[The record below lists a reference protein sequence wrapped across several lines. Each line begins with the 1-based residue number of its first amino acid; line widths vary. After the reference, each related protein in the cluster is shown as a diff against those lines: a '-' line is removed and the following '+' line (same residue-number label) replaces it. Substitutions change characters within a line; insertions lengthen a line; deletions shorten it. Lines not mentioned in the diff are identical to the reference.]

1 MADIKLTRPAAGQNV
16 VIPSAPDAR
25 MVLDFAAD
33 QVSIDR
39 PQGSDSL
46 FFRFDDG
53 SSIELQNFYTQ
64 YNKDAIPS
72 FEVDGQLIA
81 GADFFN
87 AFGPDLAPAAGPSA
101 SPTRSGRY
109 RDFANAGLEHGVN
122 HLDGLDYRL
131 SFAGDT
137 QPNINPYAS
146 PFLTNAAPT
155 LSTGGA
161 AIAIGLTERA
171 WRGTGDNAAPDSQ
184 RGSFSVADPDGD
196 SLTTTV
202 SMGGKVVAVST
213 AGPTT
218 VESDYGTLVITP
230 RGGGSNVT
238 FEYTYTLKQDPYSPT
253 DSLAEGEKQAD
264 SIVFSISDGKGHTVT
279 QPINV
284 VITGSNDAPDITGVQ
299 NGTVKDDGAYGKH
312 GDYDNGIIGDDERD
326 PITASGTAAG
336 EARLSVSGA
345 ITAIDPDHGD
355 KLTFGFTDSNGNK
368 IGMVGGHVEGIG
380 AELGKAPDGSAI
392 TVTDVTETSDTLTIK
407 TDYGTLALTTTGEH
421 AGEYTFTLNNTSD
434 ATNALSERDSVTLT
448 LHPTVSDLLE
458 ATDGSTSIRTG
469 GSVGNLELSIKGSN
483 DLPTVTSNSW
493 ASTHGEITEPVKNTS
508 GEYKISGTIEG
519 HDKDHGEAATL
530 HYGFALNGKME
541 STLYVAPVFGTDGVQ
556 LMEGGHPKYELTT
569 DLHGSTNYYGT
580 LTISGSGASATYT
593 FELSN
598 SADCVQALD
607 DSSSS
612 GGTNWSSLPV
622 TVPVVVMDK
631 AGGYVQENIH
641 LDIKGANDAPV
652 FTIPSD
658 TKANAHDVK
667 EDGVFLAGERSAVL
681 AAGENT
687 TATNDANSSAT
698 DGLAGQSDIKPLH
711 EFVVSGSVA
720 ATDVDGHGKSD
731 TLAYSLVNEGG
742 TQNGNSTIYVAVT
755 YNDTTHTWNAPTYST
770 TAPADGAANYLGKL
784 VMGADGH
791 YTFTLANDGHGH
803 ATGAANALGE
813 GESIPLTFTPAVS
826 DGTAFNAGGAPS
838 IVINV
843 HGTNDAPKVDSAT
856 QTSLSYMEGT
866 TAASETKYG
875 VFAVS
880 DADATD
886 KITFGLLHQDGTT
899 VSWGENGTEAVLY
912 LIKGPSGPEV
922 TNIPPIMDG
931 SSATLNNYY
940 GKIAINA
947 DAADSR
953 SSHYSL
959 EVYNNSSAINE
970 LNQGQKLPLTFTV
983 VAGDQHG
990 AYATQTID
998 TTITGTN
1005 DAPSF
1010 NGVYSKVYLR
1020 DDGVHDGNNPTH
1032 LEAGTK
1038 FDGYVFPSDH
1048 RIDVSNTLS
1057 THVTDA
1063 DKDATLRYSI
1073 DTKPTDGSFLKEG
1086 STLTATSSAGNA
1098 VDVKIISV
1106 SDSTTTQTIE
1116 TNVGTLTL
1124 TKATGAYTFALKTA
1138 SAEVNSLAQ
1147 GETIT
1152 FSLRS
1157 VVTDEWNA
1165 SDHHMLSIGIEGAND
1180 KPTLSLTPEQNY
1192 SDANHQYEQYE
1203 VKETAN
1209 TNTNGS
1215 GSNPV
1220 YALGTAVD
1228 HDDDHNPTLTFGL
1241 ALGVKQEDATGKIG
1255 APTEETGKVSY
1266 TVTDGVVTM
1275 KGTYGTLSIDAHGKF
1290 SYTVDNGRDSNANKL
1305 AEGAT
1310 GSDTFTILVKDEHG
1324 AWTAQPLTVQVT
1336 GVNDPPYLMGG
1347 NNVNV
1352 TESGV
1357 STGNVGTDGIP
1368 AAPGQLNVGDP
1379 DSTLADK
1386 PYSIVGGTADADGWI
1401 TKETDYG
1408 TLRLNSSSGAYEYTL
1423 NNSSASTNKLAAG
1436 ATHTD
1441 KIAITVTDSAGKVLS
1456 TKICVTITGTNDRP
1470 TLDLGSPSVQV
1481 SEDGTLQFTGEF
1493 DASNASNA
1501 NKAVNV
1507 TDVDAGD
1514 SHKFYLVQ
1522 NSVGSR
1528 YAAADGSYTNSSD
1541 EKSFSTPEASGSI
1554 TGTYGTL
1561 TMKAD
1566 GTYTYTLNNN
1576 SPAVQG
1582 LTAADPATETFYVM
1596 VKDANGAFDIKPLTV
1611 KVTGQDDKV
1620 QLATT
1625 DVQIAQATESGVK
1638 FTAPG
1643 TDEVGSKATGKL
1655 AVVMPADVNAEGG
1668 ANKIQFGF
1676 KITPADGGTVTYARP
1691 KSGEQGTTYDI
1702 KDCGKLTIDKDGN
1715 YSFELYN
1722 GSAKVE
1728 ALNAGDKYLLTD
1740 LAGIKSI
1747 ELAVWGASSHAEN
1760 FCSTQTLEVTIN
1772 GTNDKPYFTVETGGK
1787 LGKFDVSSI
1796 LSSQTSTES
1805 LSEDSAKN
1813 SELHGKLTG
1822 DDVDAADTPKNLK
1835 FSLVETDSRGA
1846 VTGLPQVVEGKYG
1859 FLHLS
1864 EDGSYVYTLTDP
1876 SKLQSLN
1883 PGEICK
1889 DEVFT
1894 VRVRDALGAYTDKT
1908 LVIELTGEKDAP
1920 HISATNPAVKEAGYN
1935 DVGHDTATGNFSI
1948 SVTDAQDAPLL
1959 GKPGS
1964 NVTYS
1969 YVQNTYEGKY
1979 GTLTVNADGSYSYKL
1994 NNSNADIDKLNVG
2007 DSATD
2012 SFTLAVTATADGAKV
2027 TQDVT
2032 INVGIAGTNDAPV
2045 LSGTEVEKGIVWK
2058 GVFIDVGGTFKHAF
2072 GSVVA
2077 TGQVS
2082 GASDVDDST
2091 SSYML
2096 WNGSNT
2102 VGALQTEYGTI
2113 TMNADGSYS
2122 YYLDTYSSK
2131 VAKALADAKAGG
2143 RPLVDTI
2150 SYKAVDPHN
2159 AHSEQTKTIEIKI
2172 SDIVPGFDVGDVG
2185 TYGLDRT
2192 HSTLETAIYED
2203 NGDPTK
2209 TPGSAT
2215 PPDGTLSAHGE
2226 VKGTWTGLGFIE
2238 WDSNHGFGIKGDG
2251 NIQVQSSA
2259 GKGEIA
2265 GRYGY
2270 IVIDPMTGK
2279 YTYTLFNDSS
2289 SVQALNQ
2296 DDVVTETFTLMRNGE
2311 VVQENGKDV
2320 AITITIHGTND
2331 NPVITTAQNKTI
2343 TEDAAKTDGR
2353 FAAEVTG
2360 KLVATDVDA
2369 DETKTLTWKVVG
2381 AGPQHG
2387 SVEISKDANGQ
2398 WTYTYKASDSYKG
2411 TDLLSGQHATD
2422 KFTVQVS
2429 DENGGVTQK
2438 EITITFE
2445 GKNNVPTGTDAFIAI
2460 QEDTE
2465 LTPTTSSWMGD
2476 LIKVQDDRGT
2486 ANLSFTVSHS
2496 EDSAGGMVAKGTY
2509 GTLFLDGKGH
2519 YTYSL
2524 NNASDDVQALH
2535 AGKNVADTFYVTIT
2549 DSEGGISAPV
2559 KVEVNITGTNDAPLL
2574 NLEKVLL
2581 LREGQTESDSGMASI
2596 IDKDAGDVLTYK
2608 VAFEGKEEFFEKG
2621 SDKNSA
2627 TIQGKYGT
2635 LTLDAD
2641 GKYTYELTSHALG
2654 EGEKADEKFTITVA
2668 DESGATVSKDLTV
2681 SIVGAND
2688 APVFTTTGALSNVA
2702 TQTVNGV
2709 STLVYTASV
2718 TEDGAN
2724 GGSAFT
2730 AAAAA
2735 TDVDA
2740 NDSRTYSLSF
2750 KGVQGSAVTT
2760 EHGAISIDAA
2770 GNYTYTLNDSDAAV
2784 QALGE
2789 GQTLT
2794 ETVKVTVT
2802 DHLGATSDKE
2812 IVVTIH
2818 GTNDAPDVATIAAVS
2833 LDVAGLVSHAD
2844 VTADIPRPDAHDVDG
2859 DKLSYKVAGHGSTE
2873 VFNETGAVA
2882 DIQGEFGTLRF
2893 DADAHDHFIYQ
2904 LDTSETGLIK
2914 LAAAYADST
2923 DGSTPHDTFAYTVT
2937 DTHLASN
2944 TSNITINLDHS
2955 PINTDGSIG
2964 DAHAT
2969 SGHLLF
2975 GTSGNDNIWGGEGN
2989 DILSGGAGDDK
3000 LYGGD
3005 GNDYLFGGAGND
3017 HLYGGAGSD
3026 SLTGGAG
3033 NDFLDGGA
3041 GNDVLVFHQGDK
3053 IDGGGDLDM
3062 VIVGDGGT
3070 VDTLL
3075 NGGVNGADSN
3085 VKNVEV
3091 LVSGDK
3097 AGDITSLTDLA
3108 NKGLSLSTGED
3119 GNIHVDAS
3127 TAHNWSVA
3135 TGSHTDASNNTFTTY
3150 THTDSN
3156 GAVDLTV
3163 AVETLKNTNG

>member
-1 MADIKLTRPAAGQNV
+1 MADIKLVRPSAGQTA

-25 MVLDFAAD
+25 MVLDFSAD
-33 QVSIDR
+33 QVSIER

-53 SSIELQNFYTQ
+53 AAIELQNFYTQ
-64 YNKDAIPS
+64 YNKDDIPS

-109 RDFANAGLEHGVN
+109 SDFANAGLEDGVN

-131 SFAGDT
+131 GFGGDT

-146 PFLTNAAPT
+146 SFLTNAAPT

-161 AIAIGLTERA
+161 AIAIGLTESA
-171 WRGTGDNAAPDSQ
+171 WDGKTASAAPVVSQ
-184 RGSFSVADPDGD
+184 SGSFSVADPDGD

-218 VESDYGTLVITP
+218 IESDYGTLVITP
-230 RGGGSNVT
+230 KGGGSNVT

-264 SIVFSISDGKGHTVT
+264 NIVFSISDGQGHTVT

-299 NGTVKDDGAYGKH
+299 NGIVKDDGAYGKH
-312 GDYDNGIIGDDERD
+312 GDYSNGIIGDDERD
-326 PITASGTAAG
+326 PITASGTADG
-336 EARLSVSGA
+336 QARLSVSGA

-355 KLTFGFTDSNGNK
+355 KLAFGFTDSNGNE

-380 AELGKAPDGSAI
+380 SELGKAPDDSAI
-392 TVTDVTETSDTLTIK
+392 TVTGVTETSDTLTIK
-407 TDYGTLALTTTGEH
+407 TDYGTLILTTTGEH
-421 AGEYTFTLNNTSD
+421 AGEYTFTLNEAST

-448 LHPTVSDLLE
+448 LHPTVSDLLGK
-458 ATDGSTSIRTG
+458 TDGSVSIRTG
-469 GSVGNLELSIKGSN
+469 GSVGNLELTIKGSN
-483 DLPTVTSNSW
+483 DLPTVTTNSW
-493 ASTHGEITEPVKNTS
+493 TGTHGEITEPVKNTS

-569 DLHGSTNYYGT
+569 DLHGSTNCYGT
-580 LTISGSGASATYT
+580 LTISGSGASATYA
-593 FELSN
+593 FELNN

-607 DSSSS
+607 DSSSA

-622 TVPVVVMDK
+622 TVPLVVMDK
-631 AGGYVQENIH
+631 AGGYVQQDIH
-641 LDIKGANDAPV
+641 LDIKGTNDAPV
-652 FTIPSD
+652 FTKPSD
-658 TKANAHDVK
+658 STVNTHDVK

-687 TATNDANSSAT
+687 TSTNDANGSST
-698 DGLAGQSDIKPLH
+698 DGLTGQSDIKPLH

-720 ATDVDGHGKSD
+720 ATDVDGQGKSD
-731 TLAYSLVNEGG
+731 ILTYSLVNEGG
-742 TQNGNSTIYVAVT
+742 TQNGDSTIYVAVT

-813 GESIPLTFTPAVS
+813 GESIPLTFTPAVN
-826 DGTAFNAGGAPS
+826 DGTAYNAGGAPS

-843 HGTNDAPKVDSAT
+843 HGTNDAPQVNSAT
-856 QTSLSYMEGT
+856 TQTNLAFTEGT
-866 TAASETKYG
+866 TAVSETKSG

-912 LIKGPSGPEV
+912 LIKGPGGPEV
-922 TNIPPIMDG
+922 TNIPPVMDG

-940 GKIAINA
+940 GKITISA

-1063 DKDATLRYSI
+1063 DIDATLRYSI
-1073 DTKPTDGSFLKEG
+1073 DTNPTDVSFLKEG

-1106 SDSTTTQTIE
+1106 SDNTTTQTIE

-1124 TKATGAYTFALKTA
+1124 TKATGAYTFALKTD

-1180 KPTLSLTPEQNY
+1180 KPTLSLTPEHNY
-1192 SDANHQYEQYE
+1192 SDANHQYE

-1209 TNTNGS
+1209 TNANGS

-1241 ALGVKQEDATGKIG
+1241 ALGVKQEDAAGNIA
-1255 APTEETGKVSY
+1255 APTEEAGKVNY
-1266 TVTDGVVTM
+1266 TVFNGVVTM
-1275 KGTYGTLSIDAHGKF
+1275 KGAYGTLSIDGNGKF
-1290 SYTVDNGRDSNANKL
+1290 SYMVDNGRDSAANAL

-1324 AWTAQPLTVQVT
+1324 AWTAKPVTVQVT
-1336 GVNDPPYLMGG
+1336 GVNDPPYLKSG
-1347 NNVNV
+1347 NSVNV

-1357 STGNVGTDGIP
+1357 SQGNVWTNGTP
-1368 AAPGQLNVGDP
+1368 SAHGQLEVDDP
-1379 DSTLADK
+1379 ESTLAAK
-1386 PYSIVGGTADADGWI
+1386 PYNIDGGTADADGWI

-1408 TLRLNSSSGAYEYTL
+1408 TLRLNSGSGAYEYTL
-1423 NNSSASTNKLAAG
+1423 NNSSTSTNKLVAG
-1436 ATHTD
+1436 DTHTD
-1441 KIAITVTDSAGKVLS
+1441 KIDITVTDSAGGVLH
-1456 TKICVTITGTNDRP
+1456 TTIDVNITGTNDRP
-1470 TLDLGSPSVQV
+1470 TLDLGSPGVTV
-1481 SEDGTLQFTGEF
+1481 TEDKTLQFSGKF
-1493 DASNASNA
+1493 DARNASNA

-1522 NSVGSR
+1522 NAVGSS
-1528 YAAADGSYTNSSD
+1528 YDDDTGSYTNAKGNESYSAPGT
-1541 EKSFSTPEASGSI
+1541 FGSI
-1554 TGTYGTL
+1554 SGTYGTL
-1561 TMKAD
+1561 TMKSD
-1566 GTYTYTLNNN
+1566 GSYTYTLNNA

-1582 LTAADPATETFYVM
+1582 LTASDHVTETFYVM
-1596 VKDANGAFDIKPLTV
+1596 VKDNSGAFDIKPLTV
-1611 KVTGQDDKV
+1611 KVNGQDDKV
-1620 QLATT
+1620 QLTTT

-1655 AVVMPADVNAEGG
+1655 TVVMPENVDAEGG
-1668 ANKIQFGF
+1668 ANNIQFGF
-1676 KITPADGGTVTYARP
+1676 KITAADGTVTYARP
-1691 KSGEQGTTYDI
+1691 ESGEQGTTYVI
-1702 KDCGKLTIDKDGN
+1702 KDCGTLTIDKNGN
-1715 YSFELYN
+1715 YTFSLNNE
-1722 GSAKVE
+1722 SDKVN
-1728 ALNAGDKYLLTD
+1728 ALNAGQKVS
-1740 LAGIKSI
+1740 LAELVGIKSV
-1747 ELAVWGASSHAEN
+1747 ELAVWGDSSHAES

-1772 GTNDKPYFTVETGGK
+1772 GTNDKPYFTVETGGS
-1787 LGKFDVSSI
+1787 LAKFDGSSI

-1822 DDVDAADTPKNLK
+1822 DDVDAADTPGNLK
-1835 FSLVETDSRGA
+1835 FSLVETNSSGA
-1846 VTGLPQVVEGKYG
+1846 VTGLPQVVEGNYG

-1864 EDGSYVYTLTDP
+1864 ENGSYVYTLTDT

-1883 PGEICK
+1883 PGEICT

-1920 HISATNPAVKEAGYN
+1920 HISASNPAVKEAGYN
-1935 DVGHDTATGNFSI
+1935 NAGHDTDTGHFSI
-1948 SVTDAQDAPLL
+1948 KVTDEQDVPL
-1959 GKPGS
+1959 GKPDGS
-1964 NVTYS
+1964 VKYS
-1969 YVQNTYEGKY
+1969 YSQNSYEGKY
-1979 GTLTVNADGSYSYKL
+1979 GTLTVNEDGSYSYKL
-1994 NNSNADIDKLNVG
+1994 SNQNDAIDKLNVG

-2012 SFTLAVTATADGAKV
+2012 SFKIAVTATAKDASGKPVTV
-2027 TQDVT
+2027 TQDMT

-2058 GVFIDVGGTFKHAF
+2058 GVFTDVDGTSNHTF

-2077 TGQVS
+2077 TGHVS

-2096 WNGSNT
+2096 WNGSST

-2185 TYGLDRT
+2185 RYGFDRN
-2192 HSTLETAIYED
+2192 HSDLERAIYED

-2215 PPDGTLSAHGE
+2215 PPDATLSVHGE
-2226 VKGTWTGLGFIE
+2226 VKGTWTLLGLVE
-2238 WDSNHGFGIKGDG
+2238 WDSNHGFGIKGAG
-2251 NIQVQSSA
+2251 NTQMQSSA
-2259 GKGEIA
+2259 GNGEAIA

-2289 SVQALNQ
+2289 TVQSLNQ
-2296 DDVVTETFTLMRNGE
+2296 GDAVTETFTLMRNGE
-2311 VVQENGKDV
+2311 VVQNGGKDV

-2331 NPVITTAQNKTI
+2331 NPVITTAQNSTI
-2343 TEDAAKTDGR
+2343 TEDAANDAGR
-2353 FAAEVTG
+2353 FAAEVIG

-2369 DETKTLTWKVVG
+2369 GETDGLTWKVVG

-2387 SVEISKDANGQ
+2387 SVALIKDANGQ
-2398 WTYTYKASDSYKG
+2398 WTYTYKVSDSYKG
-2411 TDLLSGQHATD
+2411 TDLKSGEHATD

-2429 DENGGVTQK
+2429 DVNGGVTEK

-2445 GKNNVPTGTDAFIAI
+2445 GKNNVPTGTVAAIAI
-2460 QEDTE
+2460 HEDTE
-2465 LTPTTSSWMGD
+2465 LTPTSPISIGT
-2476 LIKVQDDRGT
+2476 LIAAHDDRDT
-2486 ANLSFTVSHS
+2486 ANLSFTVSNS
-2496 EDSAGGMVAKGTY
+2496 ENSVGGMVAKGTY
-2509 GTLFLDGKGH
+2509 GTLFLDGKGN

-2524 NNASDDVQALH
+2524 NNASDKVQALSE
-2535 AGKNVADTFYVTIT
+2535 GKEVVDTFYVTIK
-2549 DSEGGISAPV
+2549 DSEGGTSAPV
-2559 KVEVNITGTNDAPLL
+2559 KVEVNITGSNDAPLL
-2574 NLEKVLL
+2574 SLEKVLL
-2581 LREGQTESDSGMASI
+2581 LRDGHTETDSGMASI
-2596 IDKDAGDVLTYK
+2596 IDKDAGDTLTYK
-2608 VAFEGKEEFFEKG
+2608 VGFEGKEESFVKG
-2621 SDKNSA
+2621 TGENST
-2627 TIQGKYGT
+2627 TIQGKYGA
-2635 LTLDAD
+2635 LTLNSE
-2641 GKYTYELTSHALG
+2641 GQYTYNLTSHALG
-2654 EGEKADEKFTITVA
+2654 VGEKADEKFTITVA
-2668 DESGATVSKDLTV
+2668 DEHGGAVSKYLTV
-2681 SIVGAND
+2681 SIVG
-2688 APVFTTTGALSNVA
+2688 
-2702 TQTVNGV
+2702 
-2709 STLVYTASV
+2709 
-2718 TEDGAN
+2718 
-2724 GGSAFT
+2724 
-2730 AAAAA
+2730 
-2735 TDVDA
+2735 
-2740 NDSRTYSLSF
+2740 
-2750 KGVQGSAVTT
+2750 
-2760 EHGAISIDAA
+2760 
-2770 GNYTYTLNDSDAAV
+2770 
-2784 QALGE
+2784 
-2789 GQTLT
+2789 
-2794 ETVKVTVT
+2794 
-2802 DHLGATSDKE
+2802 
-2812 IVVTIH
+2812 
-2818 GTNDAPDVATIAAVS
+2818 TNDAPEITVNSFNTGTNGSS
-2833 LDVAGLVSHAD
+2833 LAYSDADITDTLSLWVKYNSSEIKVEPLASD
-2844 VTADIPRPDAHDVDG
+2844 VTKGTAVINGLGTFTFSRTA
-2859 DKLSYKVAGHGSTE
+2859 A
-2873 VFNETGAVA
+2873 TGQWTAYTFA
-2882 DIQGEFGTLRF
+2882 
-2893 DADAHDHFIYQ
+2893 ADAV
-2904 LDTSETGLIK
+2904 
-2914 LAAAYADST
+2914 LAAAIRDNTYGDAITVAMGVSDGHGATVYADTVVKIAGTNAAPVPALADDHGFHAWSGVLAT
-2923 DGSTPHDTFAYTVT
+2923 DAEHSALIFNSGTTGDHDLHFGSLHVDANGTYSYMFNTDEESLAKLGVSDVLTDSFSYTVN
-2937 DTHLASN
+2937 DSA
-2944 TSNITINLDHS
+2944 INGAPVDGELKFHV
-2955 PINTDGSIG
+2955 NTDNW
-2964 DAHAT
+2964 D
-2969 SGHLLF
+2969 GHGGQLLF
-2975 GTSGNDNIWGGEGN
+2975 AQENATTHNYEASGGAGN
-2989 DILSGGAGDDK
+2989 DILIGGSHDDSLYGGGGDDILYGGAGHNQ
-3000 LYGGD
+3000 LYGED
-3005 GNDYLFGGAGND
+3005 GNDTLYAGNAGDHLYGGAGND
-3017 HLYGGAGSD
+3017 HLYGG
-3026 SLTGGAG
+3026 TG
-3033 NDFLDGGA
+3033 NDFLDGGANTFATDHGGNHLYGGA
-3041 GNDVLVFHQGDK
+3041 GNDVLVFHQGDT
-3053 IDGGGDLDM
+3053 IDGGGDTDLLVVKGGSVDALFDS
-3062 VIVGDGGT
+3062 DGKLNSNISNTEILISGKENGT
-3070 VDTLL
+3070 V
-3075 NGGVNGADSN
+3075 
-3085 VKNVEV
+3085 E
-3091 LVSGDK
+3091 
-3097 AGDITSLTDLA
+3097 SLTDVGKLSDIGMTVGSDGKVTTA
-3108 NKGLSLSTGED
+3108 NT
-3119 GNIHVDAS
+3119 
-3127 TAHNWSVA
+3127 
-3135 TGSHTDASNNTFTTY
+3135 SNAAWADSGTHGDYNVMTCTI
-3150 THTDSN
+3150 THTDSSSEE
-3156 GAVDLTV
+3156 VTV
-3163 AVETLKNTNG
+3163 AVLKTTLNNG